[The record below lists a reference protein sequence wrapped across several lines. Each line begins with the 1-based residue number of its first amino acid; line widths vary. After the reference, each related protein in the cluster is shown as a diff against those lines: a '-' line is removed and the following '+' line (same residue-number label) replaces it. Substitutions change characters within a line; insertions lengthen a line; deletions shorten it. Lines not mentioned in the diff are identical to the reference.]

1 MNNRLNEQTNRGME
15 QMEARLSL
23 IKRRRFDSFFRNDEA
38 MVVKTSRIPTQN
50 NSYTENERTL

>member
-15 QMEARLSL
+15 QMEARLSP

-50 NSYTENERTL
+50 NSYTDNERTL